1 MGGRRREPDDP
12 RARRLPKVRALS
24 TPGTETGGE
33 RTTAASRRLTI
44 ESDGLALAGL
54 LFVPQG
60 AVTGAVLVCHGAGS
74 RKENHADFAA
84 YAASRG
90 LAALVFDFR
99 GHGESAGAGDDV
111 MDHDVVACA
120 RRLLAESGAPWIA
133 ARGSSMGGY
142 LALHA
147 AAGAPG
153 LFSAAVA
160 ICPASER
167 AMLDGLDE
175 LDDMVA
181 RGDPDADAYGSF
193 DGRLMRAFYGGNE
206 LVRRVSGMT
215 DVLLVHC
222 RDDDVVPFAH
232 SERLLATLAQP
243 KRLLTL
249 PSGGH
254 GGAQHDPLV
263 HEASVDWIL
272 GARG

>member
-1 MGGRRREPDDP
+1 
-12 RARRLPKVRALS
+12 V
-24 TPGTETGGE
+24 
-33 RTTAASRRLTI
+33 ASPRRLTI

-54 LFVPQG
+54 LFPAQG
-60 AVTGAVLVCHGAGS
+60 PAVGAVLVCHGAGS

-84 YAASRG
+84 YAANRG
-90 LAALVFDFR
+90 LTALVFDFR
-99 GHGESAGAGDDV
+99 GHGESAGAGDDA

-120 RRLLAESGAPWIA
+120 RRLLAESRAPWAA

-153 LFSAAVA
+153 LFSAVVA
-160 ICPASER
+160 ICPASEE

-175 LDDMVA
+175 LDDMIA
-181 RGDPDADAYGSF
+181 RGDPDADAYGDF
-193 DGRLMRAFYGGNE
+193 DSRLMHAFYAENE
-206 LVRRVSGMT
+206 LARRVAGMS

-222 RDDDVVPFAH
+222 RDDDAVPFAH
-232 SERLLATLAQP
+232 SERLLAALAQP
-243 KRLLTL
+243 KRLLAL

-272 GARG
+272 GARD